1 MPTTQHLSEL
11 LGQAQRLDIDR
22 LVLDKLPTVL
32 DQQQKQ
38 NKIKNLLQ
46 KLKNQ
51 GFIYTEGKVWKMSKP
66 S

>member
-1 MPTTQHLSEL
+1 MSHIKNF
-11 LGQAQRLDIDR
+11 GQAKRLDIDR

-38 NKIKNLLQ
+38 NKVKNLLQ
-46 KLKNQ
+46 NLKNQ
-51 GFIYTEGKVWKMSKP
+51 GFIYTKGKVWKMSKP

>member
-11 LGQAQRLDIDR
+11 LGQAKRLDIDR

-51 GFIYTEGKVWKMSKP
+51 GFIYTEGKVWKISKP

>member
-11 LGQAQRLDIDR
+11 LGQAKRLDIDR
-22 LVLDKLPTVL
+22 LVLDQPPAVL

-51 GFIYTEGKVWKMSKP
+51 GFIYTEGKVWKISKP